1 MELINM
7 FQFSKH
13 EIEQISEKINSNQNN
28 FSIYLTGLLFAI
40 ALNITWLIVTFSIL
54 LFFCIFI
61 FINKKLHIFKL
72 EKN

>member
-7 FQFSKH
+7 FKFSKH

-28 FSIYLTGLLFAI
+28 FSINLTGLLFAI

-61 FINKKLHIFKL
+61 FINKKLHIFKI